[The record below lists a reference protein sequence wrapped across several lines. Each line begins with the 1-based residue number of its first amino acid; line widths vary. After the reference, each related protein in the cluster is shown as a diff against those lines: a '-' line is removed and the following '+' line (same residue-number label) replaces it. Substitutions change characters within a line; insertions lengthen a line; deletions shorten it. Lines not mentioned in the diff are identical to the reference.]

1 MMMELVFDIAGKHC
15 VADHVE
21 MRGNTIE
28 AAFPAGAEASLASAF
43 SGAQAVSI
51 LGIPAMSVTY
61 SVQDYQSDGIDGCT
75 AVFSVNS
82 SAGRVLH

>member
-1 MMMELVFDIAGKHC
+1 MMMELVFDIAGQHC
-15 VADHVE
+15 VADRVQ

-28 AAFPAGAEASLASAF
+28 AEFSQEAETSLADAF
-43 SGAQAVSI
+43 SGSQSVSI

-61 SVQDYQSDGIDGCT
+61 SVQDYTSAGTDGCT
-75 AVFSVNS
+75 AIFSVNS

>member
-1 MMMELVFDIAGKHC
+1 MMDLVFDIAGQHC
-15 VADHVE
+15 VADRVQ

-28 AAFPAGAEASLASAF
+28 ANFAADVEPSLADAVAGS
-43 SGAQAVSI
+43 QTVSI

-61 SVQDYQSDGIDGCT
+61 SVQGFQSDGTDGCT

>member
-1 MMMELVFDIAGKHC
+1 MNLVFDIAGKRC

-21 MRGNTIE
+21 MRGNTIQ

-43 SGAQAVSI
+43 SGAKSVSI
-51 LGIPAMSVTY
+51 MGIPAPVTY
-61 SVQDYQSDGIDGCT
+61 SVQDYASSGEAGCT

>member
-1 MMMELVFDIAGKHC
+1 MELVFDIAGQHC
-15 VADHVE
+15 VADHVQ

-28 AAFPAGAEASLASAF
+28 ANFASDVETTLADAFEGSKT
-43 SGAQAVSI
+43 VSI

-61 SVQDYQSDGIDGCT
+61 SVQGFQSCGANSCT